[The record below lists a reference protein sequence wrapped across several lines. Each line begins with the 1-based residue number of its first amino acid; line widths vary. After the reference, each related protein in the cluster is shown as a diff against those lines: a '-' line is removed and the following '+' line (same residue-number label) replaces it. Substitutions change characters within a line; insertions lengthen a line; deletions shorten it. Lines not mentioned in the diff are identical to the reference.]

1 MTGRT
6 PARLLAPTAL
16 VATALAL
23 LLILSG
29 GGAEPTSDNG
39 TASPAQN
46 TTTESGSD
54 QEASGSGDGEDS
66 GSEGGGRR
74 RYTVKPGDTPSGIAE
89 KVGIPLEELLDLN
102 PEVDPQT
109 LSPGQ
114 KLRLR

>member
-6 PARLLAPTAL
+6 PARLLAPAAL

-23 LLILSG
+23 FLILSG

-46 TTTESGSD
+46 TTTEGGSG
-54 QEASGSGDGEDS
+54 QEPSGSGDDS
-66 GSEGGGRR
+66 PASENGGRR
-74 RYTVKPGDTPSGIAE
+74 RYTVEPGDTPSGIAE

>member
-6 PARLLAPTAL
+6 PARLLALTAL

-29 GGAEPTSDNG
+29 GGTEPTSDNG

-46 TTTESGSD
+46 TTTESGSGR
-54 QEASGSGDGEDS
+54 EESGSGDDGAGARS
-66 GSEGGGRR
+66 GGRR
-74 RYTVKPGDTPSGIAE
+74 RYTVEPGDTPSGIAE